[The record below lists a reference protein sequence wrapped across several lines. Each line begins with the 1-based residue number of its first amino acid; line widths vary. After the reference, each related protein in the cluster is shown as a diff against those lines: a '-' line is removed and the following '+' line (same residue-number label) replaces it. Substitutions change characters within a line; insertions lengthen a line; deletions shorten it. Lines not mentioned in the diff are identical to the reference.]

1 MQQWM
6 SFEHHH
12 PPFGKQFGKA
22 SKESLHVT
30 DSCDLLLKW
39 HMHVILVAAVI

>member
-12 PPFGKQFGKA
+12 PPFGKA
-22 SKESLHVT
+22 SKESFHVT
-30 DSCDLLLKW
+30 NSCDLLLKW